1 MEIILPV
8 ETEKQI
14 IKAEK
19 LQWKLYNKYNSV
31 KVYPFGL
38 CKVKIVASN

>member
-19 LQWKLYNKYNSV
+19 LQMNLYNKFNFV
-31 KVYPFGL
+31 KIYTIGF
-38 CKVKIVASN
+38 CKIKIVANN